1 LTPRVS
7 IVIPVYNEG
16 DHVLPCLDQICD
28 AVKLPFEVLVVHDM
42 PEDTTV
48 PVVAGYGRSDV
59 RPLLNELGKGPAYA
73 IRAGITASVAPT
85 VVVMMADGAD
95 DANAIDDMV
104 RLVERGC
111 AVVAASR
118 YMSGGR
124 QVGGPALKS
133 FLSRMAGLTLHAFA
147 RVGTHDATNSFKAYS
162 KEFIDQVGI
171 ESDSGFSIGIEL
183 VAKARRWRRPVS
195 EIPTIWLDRSAGE
208 SRFDT
213 RRWLPQYLHWYR
225 YAFGPKLPLTAKK
238 VP

>member
-1 LTPRVS
+1 M
-7 IVIPVYNEG
+7 IPVYNEG
-16 DHVLPCLDQICD
+16 RHVLRCLDQICD

-48 PVVAGYGRSDV
+48 PVVAAYGRSDI

-73 IRAGITASVAPT
+73 IRAGIAAASAPT

-95 DANAIDDMV
+95 DANDIDDMV

-118 YMSGGR
+118 DMPGGR

-133 FLSRMAGLTLHAFA
+133 TLSRLAGLTLHAFA

-162 KEFIDQVGI
+162 KEFIDEVGI

-183 VAKARRWRRPVS
+183 VAKARRWRRAVS

-225 YAFGPKLPLTAKK
+225 YAFGPRLPSTTKK
-238 VP
+238 VT

>member
-16 DHVLPCLDQICD
+16 RHVVRCLDQICD
-28 AVKLPFEVLVVHDM
+28 AVRLPFEVLVVHDM

-48 PVVAGYGRSDV
+48 PVVEAYGNTAI

-73 IRAGITASVAPT
+73 IRAGIEDAAAPT

-118 YMSGGR
+118 YMAGGR
-124 QVGGPALKS
+124 QVGGPFVKS
-133 FLSRMAGLTLHAFA
+133 TLSRLAGLSLHLFG

-162 KEFIDQVGI
+162 KDFIDEVGI
-171 ESDSGFSIGIEL
+171 ESDTGFSIGLEL
-183 VAKARRWRRPVS
+183 VAKARRRRRPVS
-195 EIPTIWLDRSAGE
+195 EIPTIWLDRSDGE

-213 RRWLPQYLHWYR
+213 RRWLPRYLHWYR
-225 YAFGPKLPLTAKK
+225 YAFGRRVT
-238 VP
+238 